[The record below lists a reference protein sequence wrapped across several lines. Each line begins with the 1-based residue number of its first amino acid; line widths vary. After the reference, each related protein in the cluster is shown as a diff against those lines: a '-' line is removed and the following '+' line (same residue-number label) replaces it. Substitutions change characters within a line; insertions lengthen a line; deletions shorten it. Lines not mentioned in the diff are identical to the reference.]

1 MSTSLHML
9 YGVYTEKLTIGRSE
23 EVWTVCVEWK
33 GVGDRRRKMKKSD
46 NRGMSKGIARD
57 NNRRTG

>member
-1 MSTSLHML
+1 ML